1 MCTFS
6 PYCGHKTQTLVIKPG
21 NNDRL
26 FWDASTT
33 FLPTNIVMN
42 QVTPVDNKAPIT
54 FGTTKMKFLI
64 DIYNTKISFPD
75 ALIFLDTADI
85 KACFRFWRIHADLT
99 CAFGFIAGGYFLLA
113 IPWSLVP

>member
-6 PYCGHKTQTLVIKPG
+6 PYCGHTTQTLVIKPG

-75 ALIFLDTADI
+75 ALIFLDTANI
-85 KACFRFWRIHADLT
+85 KACFRF
-99 CAFGFIAGGYFLLA
+99 
-113 IPWSLVP
+113 